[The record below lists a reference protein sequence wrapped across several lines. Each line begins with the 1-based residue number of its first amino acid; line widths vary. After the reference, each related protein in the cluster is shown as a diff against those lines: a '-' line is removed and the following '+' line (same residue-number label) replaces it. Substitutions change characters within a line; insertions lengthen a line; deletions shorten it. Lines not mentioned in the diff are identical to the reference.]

1 MNDPAQQ
8 TGPRTGASPG
18 PDPLGGPRADAPES
32 GPDRLRALLD
42 KALPADRARFR
53 ARIRGLDKPG
63 GGGKGRRRR
72 DRAPGP
78 SDPRA
83 REALRAD
90 LLRSAEL
97 YEARKASVPWVAYPP
112 DLPVSQRRADLLDAI
127 RDHQVVIVCGET
139 GSGKTTQLPKLCLE
153 LGRGVGAMIGHTQPR
168 RIAARAVA
176 ARVGEELGTPGLV
189 ASKMRFDDRT
199 DERTLVKVMTDGIL
213 LAETRSDPLL
223 RRYDTVIVDEAHERS
238 LNIDF
243 LLGTLRRI
251 LPRRPDLKLI
261 ITSATI
267 DAARFA
273 EHFAGERGPAP
284 VIEVEGRTHPVE
296 IRYEPRSSV
305 DADTDISPEEH
316 AADAAVR
323 LIHQNQADVLVF
335 MPGEREIR
343 LTAHALRLHPG
354 LPDRAEIVPLYAR
367 LSPQEQQR
375 VFRPSGHPRVVIA
388 TNVAETS
395 LTVPNI
401 RAVVDPGTARIKRY
415 NARSK
420 IDQLLVEPVSRASAD
435 QRAGRCGRVAPG
447 VCVRLYDR
455 ADYDARDAFTAPEL
469 LRSDLA
475 GVILQMIDLGLGEPA
490 EFPFIDAPVFSRW
503 RDGYDTLRELAAI
516 DDEHRLTEVG
526 KRMARLPVDPRI
538 ARMIL
543 AGQDA
548 HCLHDVLVIAG
559 AMSVQDPRVRPHEKR
574 DAADQAHAE
583 FRVQGSDFLT
593 LRAIWDFYHD
603 AHKTTSRR
611 KLARECEKRFLA
623 PRRIDE
629 WREVFRQLAR
639 LCREMGFDVSP
650 RHAQPDEVHR
660 AILTGLLI
668 NTGRKGEQRE
678 YQGTRNTKFE
688 IAPGSA
694 CSDPKPKW
702 VMAGEIVRTTR
713 VLARTVAAVK
723 PEWIE
728 RAAEHLVR
736 RTHTDPR
743 WDPQT
748 GRVVADEKVTFEGL
762 ELVPKRTVH
771 YAPIDPA
778 ESRRIFIHH
787 ALVEGEADTRS
798 KGVRDNRRLEARLNS
813 LAAKARR
820 ADFIAES
827 EARFAFYDARV
838 PADVCTTRA
847 FERWAAKAEAEDPG
861 VLRMRE
867 EDLLLA
873 RPEIAPEA
881 FPDESE
887 VFGTRLKIRYTLA
900 PGEAE
905 DGATV
910 RVTPEE
916 LNRLTPERAEW
927 LVPGFLPERV
937 RALVRTLPKDLRRRF
952 DLEAL
957 ADRVASKLRPGE
969 GPVAHQVA
977 RLVGAEAGVAVRADQ
992 LREDALPEHL
1002 RPRFEVV
1009 DTHGKALDQGR
1020 DLDALRA
1027 KFEAHAH
1034 AAVRS
1039 VSAEHEADS
1048 VTPETFDGLPESVEI
1063 RRAKGKTVVAFPALV
1078 LEGAT
1083 VARRMRPTPWQAERE
1098 TRVGMAALFGRVL
1111 RREIR
1116 VRVRQLPGYDRLA
1129 VHAAPFGLSD
1139 RLETVVLTRAASV
1152 LCVEDRPP
1160 VRTPEAFRDRCAGA
1174 WDRAVPVTQETI
1186 GLLSQ
1191 CFEGLSRLHARIGED
1206 LPEPWRHARI
1216 DIGQQLRLLTP
1227 EGWETGVPTRWLRC
1241 YPRYVR
1247 AVDIRLERLR
1257 SIGPQR
1263 DLEQTRLVYAWLE
1276 KLATLARA
1284 GVEQSPAA
1292 DAFEELRWMVEEYR
1306 VACFAQELG
1315 TAVKV
1320 SERRLEE
1327 AHARVAEGRRT
1338 G

>member
-1 MNDPAQQ
+1 MPEPRPNATPDS
-8 TGPRTGASPG
+8 GPEPG
-18 PDPLGGPRADAPES
+18 PASAPT
-32 GPDRLRALLD
+32 PDRVGGDSLWALLD
-42 KALPADRARFR
+42 RAMPADRARFR
-53 ARIRGLDKPG
+53 SRIRGLDRPAKGPG
-63 GGGKGRRRR
+63 GRRRGGGATAP
-72 DRAPGP
+72 DARA
-78 SDPRA
+78 
-83 REALRAD
+83 EAGLRAD
-90 LLRSAEL
+90 LIRSVEL
-97 YEARKASVPWVAYPP
+97 FEARRASVPRIDYPAE
-112 DLPVSQRRADLLDAI
+112 LPVSQRRDDLLDMI
-127 RDHQVVIVCGET
+127 REHQVVIVCGET
-139 GSGKTTQLPKLCLE
+139 GSGKTTQLPKICLE

-168 RIAARAVA
+168 RLAARAVA
-176 ARVGEELGTPGLV
+176 ARVGEELGSPGLV

-223 RRYDTVIVDEAHERS
+223 RRYDAVIVDEAHERS

-267 DAARFA
+267 DATRFA

-284 VIEVEGRTHPVE
+284 VIEVEGRTYPVE
-296 IRYEPRSSV
+296 LRYESRASL
-305 DADTDISPEEH
+305 DADAEISPEEH

-354 LPDRAEIVPLYAR
+354 LPERAEIVPLYAR

-375 VFRPSGHPRVVIA
+375 VFRPSGNPRIVIA

-420 IDQLLVEPVSRASAD
+420 IDQLLVEPVSQASAN

-447 VCVRLYDR
+447 VCVRLYDQS
-455 ADYDARDAFTAPEL
+455 DYDARDAYTAPEL

-490 EFPFIDAPVFSRW
+490 EFPFIDAPVYSRW

-516 DDEHRLTEVG
+516 DEEHRLTEVG
-526 KRMARLPVDPRI
+526 KRMAKLPADPRI

-548 HCLHDVLVIAG
+548 HCLHDVLVIAA

-583 FRVQGSDFLT
+583 FRVPGSDFLT

-603 AHKTTSRR
+603 EHKTMSRR
-611 KLARECEKRFLA
+611 KLARACEKRFLS

-650 RHAQPDEVHR
+650 RHAQPDEVHK

-668 NTGRKGEQRE
+668 NIGRKGEQRE

-702 VMAGEIVRTTR
+702 VMGGEIVRTTR
-713 VLARTVAAVK
+713 VLARTVASVK

-762 ELVPKRTVH
+762 ELVPKRVVH
-771 YAPIDPA
+771 YGPIDPA
-778 ESRRIFIHH
+778 EARRIFIHH
-787 ALVEGEADTRS
+787 ALVEGEMETRS
-798 KGVRDNRRLEARLNS
+798 KGVRDNRRLEARLNT

-827 EARFAFYDARV
+827 EARFAFYDARL
-838 PADVCTTRA
+838 PADVCTVRA
-847 FERWAAKAEAEDPG
+847 FERWATKAEAGDPG

-873 RPEIAPEA
+873 RPDIAPEA
-881 FPDESE
+881 FPDEAE
-887 VFGTRLKIRYTLA
+887 VFGTRLRIRYALS

-905 DGATV
+905 DGATI

-916 LNRLTPERAEW
+916 LHRLTPERVEW

-937 RALVRTLPKDLRRRF
+937 WGLVRTLPKDIRRRF
-952 DLEAL
+952 DLEEL
-957 ADRVASKLRPGE
+957 AERVAPKLRPGE

-977 RLVGAEAGVAVRADQ
+977 RLVSAEAGVPIRADQ
-992 LREDALPEHL
+992 LRAASLPEHL

-1009 DTHGKALDQGR
+1009 DPHGKVLDHGR
-1020 DLDALRA
+1020 DLEQLRT
-1027 KFEAHAH
+1027 KFEADAH
-1034 AAVRS
+1034 AAVRT
-1039 VSAEHEADS
+1039 VSAGHETPL
-1048 VTPETFDGLPESVEI
+1048 VTPENFAGLPESVEI
-1063 RRAKGKTVVAFPALV
+1063 ERSRGKKVVAFPALV
-1078 LEGAT
+1078 LEGAS
-1083 VARRMRPTPWQAERE
+1083 VAQRMRPTPWQAERE
-1098 TRVGMAALFGRVL
+1098 TRVGMAALFGQVL
-1111 RREIR
+1111 KREIR

-1129 VHAAPFGLSD
+1129 LHAAPHGLSN
-1139 RLETVVLTRAASV
+1139 RLETIVLTRAASV

-1160 VRTPEAFRDRCAGA
+1160 VRTPEDFRRRCAGA
-1174 WDRAVPVTQETI
+1174 WDQAVPVTQEI
-1186 GLLSQ
+1186 ISLLAQ
-1191 CFEGLSRLHARIGED
+1191 CFDGLSRLRARVADG
-1206 LPEPWRHARI
+1206 LPEPWRHARADI
-1216 DIGQQLRLLTP
+1216 DQQLRLLTP
-1227 EGWETGVPTRWLRC
+1227 EGWETSVPTRWLRC
-1241 YPRYVR
+1241 YPRYLR
-1247 AVDIRLERLR
+1247 AVEVRLERLR

-1263 DLEQTRLVYAWLE
+1263 DLQQTRLVYAWLE
-1276 KLATLARA
+1276 KLVALARS

-1292 DAFEELRWMVEEYR
+1292 NGFEELRWMVEEYR

-1327 AHARVAEGRRT
+1327 AHERVAAGRLS
-1338 G
+1338 GSP